1 LNTWIAKTEWKSS
14 LVEDPLPE
22 SMCIKVGPS
31 NKKSDA
37 ELANAPIMK
46 HLELRK

>member
-22 SMCIKVGPS
+22 AMCIKVGPAK
-31 NKKSDA
+31 KKSGA
-37 ELANAPIMK
+37 EAANGPIMK